1 MKYIKLFMLM
11 AAVTLLGACSSDDD
25 SWNSAADVTVGMQS
39 QTMTVSEGKG
49 IFNVPVVVNG
59 ETNGNV
65 FVTVEVEE
73 VGTNPAKEDVNYYVT
88 DKTINITDGTGK
100 VEIETVDDDDINDP
114 RTFKV
119 TIVDAKGAEIAEN
132 AASTTITLKDNDAE
146 FYSKLQGKWKM
157 TCTNARSGAEI
168 NWDVKITGASDET
181 EADYNK
187 TLYITGMG
195 GQPESQVILSFN
207 YDKQTRQGTVA
218 FDELGTYMMFAANYG
233 GELGICGVVP
243 FNKLDGQLTETPIKG
258 TWSDDLKTVTFGEG
272 TFDAHLIDYY
282 TGQDK
287 NASWFRINNI
297 KLTR

>member
-73 VGTNPAKEDVNYYVT
+73 VGTNPAKEEVNYIVT
-88 DKTINITDGTGK
+88 DKTINITDGTGN
-100 VEIETVDDDDINDP
+100 VEIETVDDDDINDS

-119 TIVDAKGAEIAEN
+119 TIVDAKGAKISEN
-132 AASTTITLKDNDAE
+132 ASTTISLKDNDAE

-157 TCTNARSGAEI
+157 SYEEDSQAGS
-168 NWDVKITGASDET
+168 WDVTITGASDENDP
-181 EADYNK
+181 DYNK
-187 TLYITGMG
+187 YLYVSGMLGQSWTTAVLTYNFDPVTKTG
-195 GQPESQVILSFN
+195 
-207 YDKQTRQGTVA
+207 YVA
-218 FDELGTYMMFAANYG
+218 FDNLGGAYKMADNLNFG
-233 GELGICGVVP
+233 SFKGCIVP
-243 FNKLDGQLTETPIKG
+243 FSVDGDKLSTEPIVGK
-258 TWSDDLKTVTFGEG
+258 WSEDFKTVTFDENGVLYGAVFNGDQYMGGYFE
-272 TFDAHLIDYY
+272 IS
-282 TGQDK
+282 K
-287 NASWFRINNI
+287 I
-297 KLTR
+297 KLTK

>member
-88 DKTINITDGTGK
+88 DKTINITDGTGN
-100 VEIETVDDDDINDP
+100 VEIETVDNDDINDP

-157 TCTNARSGAEI
+157 TCKNARTGAEI
-168 NWDVKITGASDET
+168 NWDVKITGASDES

-187 TLYITGMG
+187 NLYITGMG
-195 GQPESQVILSFN
+195 GAESEVWLSFN
-207 YDKQTRQGTVA
+207 YDKETKTGSLA
-218 FDELGTYMMFAANYG
+218 FDQLGTYMMFAANYG
-233 GELGICGVVP
+233 DPLGICGVVP
-243 FNKLDGQLTETPIKG
+243 FNLLNGHLTDTPITG
-258 TWSDDLKTVTFGEG
+258 TWSADLKTVTFGEG
-272 TFDAHLIDYY
+272 TFVAYLVDYE
-282 TGQDK
+282 TGADK
-287 NASWFRINNI
+287 NAAWFQIKDI

>member
-88 DKTINITDGTGK
+88 DKTINITDGTGN
-100 VEIETVDDDDINDP
+100 VEIETVDNDDINDP

-157 TCTNARSGAEI
+157 TCKNARTGAEI
-168 NWDVKITGASDET
+168 NWDVKITGASDES

-187 TLYITGMG
+187 NLYITGMG
-195 GQPESQVILSFN
+195 GAESEVWLSFN
-207 YDKQTRQGTVA
+207 YDKETKTGSLA
-218 FDELGTYMMFAANYG
+218 FDQLGTYMMFAANFG
-233 GELGICGVVP
+233 DPLGVCGVVP
-243 FNKLDGQLTETPIKG
+243 FNLLDGQLTDTPITG
-258 TWSDDLKTVTFGEG
+258 TWSADLKTVTFGEG
-272 TFDAHLIDYY
+272 TFVAYLVDYE
-282 TGQDK
+282 TGADK
-287 NASWFRINNI
+287 NAAWFKIKDI

>member
-73 VGTNPAKEDVNYYVT
+73 VGTNPAKEDVNYIVT
-88 DKTINITDGTGK
+88 DKTINITDGTGN

-119 TIVDAKGAEIAEN
+119 TIVDAKGAKISEN
-132 AASTTITLKDNDAE
+132 ASTTISLKDNDAE

-157 TCTNARSGAEI
+157 SYEEDSQADS
-168 NWDVKITGASDET
+168 WDVTITGATDENDP
-181 EADYNK
+181 DYNK
-187 TLYITGMG
+187 YLYVSGMM
-195 GQPESQVILSFN
+195 GQPWTTAVLTYNFDPVTKTG
-207 YDKQTRQGTVA
+207 YVA
-218 FDELGTYMMFAANYG
+218 FDNLGGAYKMAD
-233 GELGICGVVP
+233 GVDFGSFTGSIVP
-243 FNKLDGQLTETPIKG
+243 LVL
-258 TWSDDLKTVTFGEG
+258 LVT
-272 TFDAHLIDYY
+272 DCRQNL
-282 TGQDK
+282 
-287 NASWFRINNI
+287 
-297 KLTR
+297 L

>member
-1 MKYIKLFMLM
+1 
-11 AAVTLLGACSSDDD
+11 
-25 SWNSAADVTVGMQS
+25 
-39 QTMTVSEGKG
+39 MTVSEGKG

-88 DKTINITDGTGK
+88 DKTINITDGTGN
-100 VEIETVDDDDINDP
+100 VEIETVDNDDINDP

-157 TCTNARSGAEI
+157 TGVDRDGEAVS
-168 NWDVKITGASDET
+168 WDVTIKGAADET
-181 EADYNK
+181 EADFNK
-187 TLYITGMG
+187 VLYITGING
-195 GQPESQVILSFN
+195 EPTCEAPLTYS
-207 YDKQTRQGTVA
+207 YDKTTKTGSVA
-218 FDELGTYMMFAANYG
+218 FRMGEDVMAAFNFS
-233 GELGICGVVP
+233 GIGPHYIVP
-243 FNKLDGQLTETPIKG
+243 FNKKDGAWSIDPITG
-258 TWSDDLKTVTFGEG
+258 TWSDDMKTMTFGEG
-272 TFDAHLIDYY
+272 MLVGRLFTYPDLQPTNYIFFTI
-282 TGQDK
+282 Q
-287 NASWFRINNI
+287 NI

>member
-73 VGTNPAKEDVNYYVT
+73 VGTNPAKEEVNYIVT
-88 DKTINITDGTGK
+88 DKTINITDGTGN

-119 TIVDAKGAEIAEN
+119 TIVDAKGAKISEN
-132 AASTTITLKDNDAE
+132 ASTTISLKDNDAE

-157 TCTNARSGAEI
+157 SYEEDSQADS
-168 NWDVKITGASDET
+168 WDVTITGATDENDP
-181 EADYNK
+181 DYNK
-187 TLYITGMG
+187 YLYVSGMMGESWTTAILTYNFDPVTKTG
-195 GQPESQVILSFN
+195 
-207 YDKQTRQGTVA
+207 YVA
-218 FDELGTYMMFAANYG
+218 FDNLGGAYKMADNVNFG
-233 GELGICGVVP
+233 SFSGSIVP
-243 FNKLDGQLTETPIKG
+243 FSIDGDKLSTKPIVGK
-258 TWSDDLKTVTFGEG
+258 WSEDFKTVTFDENGVLYGAVFNGDQYMGGVFE
-272 TFDAHLIDYY
+272 IS
-282 TGQDK
+282 K
-287 NASWFRINNI
+287 I
-297 KLTR
+297 KLTK

>member
-88 DKTINITDGTGK
+88 DKTINITDGTGN
-100 VEIETVDDDDINDP
+100 VEIETVDNDDINDP

-119 TIVDAKGAEIAEN
+119 TIVDAKGAKISEN
-132 AASTTITLKDNDAE
+132 ASTTITLKDNDSE
-146 FYSKLQGKWKM
+146 FYSKLQGKW
-157 TCTNARSGAEI
+157 TLSGVDRSGNPI
-168 NWDVKITGASDET
+168 SWSVTITGASDES
-181 EADYNK
+181 EADFNK
-187 TLYITGMG
+187 KLYVGGFAGESTCEAELSYYFDKETKQGRLVFEGMG
-195 GQPESQVILSFN
+195 QYAMGAYNFGEP
-207 YDKQTRQGTVA
+207 
-218 FDELGTYMMFAANYG
+218 LGPCYV
-233 GELGICGVVP
+233 LP
-243 FNKLDGQLTETPIKG
+243 FNFKDGKLTEDPIEG
-258 TWSDDLKTVTFGEG
+258 AWSDDMKTITFGEG
-272 TFDAHLIDYY
+272 MMAGILYSYPDVTP
-282 TGQDK
+282 TGRAFFFVG
-287 NASWFRINNI
+287 NM